1 MISIRTRLIVLI
13 CLLIAVIDILSCLF
27 FFIHTKNAQETMFKK
42 LGISLA
48 TMLAQDNEVGLALD
62 HAQTAFLGNP
72 IKRVQAFDTDK
83 EIGY

>member
-27 FFIHTKNAQETMFKK
+27 FFIHTKNAQETVFKK

-48 TMLAQDNEVGLALD
+48 TMLAQDNEVKLSLS
-62 HAQTAFLGNP
+62 HAQPAFLNAS
-72 IKRVQAFDTDK
+72 I
-83 EIGY
+83 